1 MLRILAILF
10 LVPIS
15 SMSQQQVS
23 LHLFGG
29 FSNYSG
35 DLQESRF
42 TIDQSHVAFGL
53 GLSYEVMPKVLI
65 RASLVAGKLSAND
78 KYSPKALNRQRNL
91 NFTSPLYDASLVVD
105 YSLFDLTEKKATP
118 YAFAGLAIFGFN
130 PYTFD
135 STGAK
140 FYLRNLSTEGQGLP
154 EYPDRKRYNNVQLS
168 IPFGVGVRVKIN
180 DNTYL
185 GYEIGMRK
193 TFTDYLDDVSTKY
206 VDRDFLL
213 AARGPK
219 AVELAFRSNE
229 LKDVN
234 LPYPA
239 DGTVR
244 GGPDFKD
251 WYYFSGITLSI
262 GLFTRNQASFFGGKG
277 KRGSVDCPKAL

>member
-1 MLRILAILF
+1 MFRIF
-10 LVPIS
+10 LVLFIVPLSGIA
-15 SMSQQQVS
+15 QQQVS
-23 LHLFGG
+23 LTILGG

-42 TIDQSHVAFGL
+42 TLNQSHLAAGV
-53 GLSYEVMPKVLI
+53 GLSYEVMPKL
-65 RASLVAGKLSAND
+65 LVRVGLMAGKISADD
-78 KYSPKALNRQRNL
+78 KFSPKALNKQRNL
-91 NFTSPLYDASLVVD
+91 NFTSPLYDAHLVVD
-105 YSLFDLTEKKATP
+105 YSLLDLSEKRATP
-118 YAFAGLAIFGFN
+118 YVFAGLGVFGFN

-140 FYLRNLSTEGQGLP
+140 FYLRNLSTEGQGLA
-154 EYPDRKRYNNVQLS
+154 EYPDRKKYKLMQLS

-180 DNTYL
+180 ENTYL

-193 TFTDYLDDVSTKY
+193 AFTDHLDDLSTTY
-206 VDRDFLL
+206 VDRATLL

-229 LKDVN
+229 LKDVD
-234 LPYPA
+234 LPYPP

-244 GGPDFKD
+244 GGKEFQD

-262 GLFTRNQASFFGGKG
+262 GLFTGNDISIFGGSG